1 MSLLRQPMLL
11 IAKSQ
16 AVKRLVMTV
25 PATRDVV
32 ARYVPGETTEDAV
45 ETAAA
50 LVAEGLN
57 VSLDFLGE
65 DTVEEAQADATVGEY
80 LRLLRALAG
89 RGLTASAEVSVKLT
103 AIGLRLPNGDKIA
116 LENARVICRA
126 ARDVGTEVT
135 LDMEDHSVTD
145 ATLHVLGEL
154 RREFPETGGVLQAYL
169 HRTEQDCRDL
179 GVAGS
184 RIRLC
189 KGAYDEPAEVSWRD
203 RHAIDLSYVRCLK
216 VLLEGDGY
224 PMIASHDP
232 RMIAIAQKIAGD
244 HGRGPGGHEFQM
256 LYGIRPDEQRRLA
269 AAGESVRV
277 YLPYGQEWWGY
288 LTRRLAERPANLSF
302 FVRSLISRR

>member
-1 MSLLRQPMLL
+1 MSLLRQPLLL

-16 AVKRLVMTV
+16 AVKRLVTTAPV
-25 PATRDVV
+25 TRNVV
-32 ARYVPGETTEDAV
+32 ARYVPGETTDEAV
-45 ETAAA
+45 ETAAGLIA
-50 LVAEGLN
+50 QGLN

-65 DTVEEAQADATVGEY
+65 DTLTEAQADATVAEY
-80 LRLLRALAG
+80 LRLLNALAR

-116 LENARVICRA
+116 LQNAGMICQA

-135 LDMEDHSVTD
+135 IDMEDHTVTS
-145 ATLHVLGEL
+145 ATLDTLREL

-169 HRTEQDCRDL
+169 RRTEDDCRKL
-179 GVAGS
+179 AVEGS

-189 KGAYDEPAEVSWRD
+189 KGAYDEPPEVAWRD
-203 RHAIDLSYVRCLK
+203 RHEVDLSYIRCLK
-216 VLLEGDGY
+216 VLLGGDGY

-232 RMIAIAQKIAGD
+232 RMIEAASRIADQ

-256 LYGIRPDEQRRLA
+256 LYGIRPEEQRRLA
-269 AAGESVRV
+269 EAGESVRV
-277 YLPYGQEWWGY
+277 YLPYGSEWWGY

>member
-11 IAKSQ
+11 LAKSQ
-16 AVKRLVMTV
+16 AVKRLVTTV
-25 PATRDVV
+25 PVTRAVV
-32 ARYVPGETTEDAV
+32 ARYVPGENTEEAV

-50 LVAEGLN
+50 LIAEGMN

-65 DTVEEAQADATVGEY
+65 DTLQEAQADATVAEY
-80 LRLLRALAG
+80 LRLLHALAG

-116 LENARVICRA
+116 LENARTICQA
-126 ARDVGTEVT
+126 ARDVGTDVT
-135 LDMEDHSVTD
+135 IDMEDHTVTD
-145 ATLHVLGEL
+145 ATLDVLHEL

-169 HRTEQDCRDL
+169 HRTEQDCHDL
-179 GVAGS
+179 AGTGS

-189 KGAYDEPAEVSWRD
+189 KGAYDEPADVAWRD
-203 RHAIDLSYVRCLK
+203 RHEIDLSYVRCLK
-216 VLLEGDGY
+216 VLLAGDGY

-232 RMIAIAQKIAGD
+232 RMIAIAQRIADD

-256 LYGIRPDEQRRLA
+256 LYGIRPEEQRRLA

-302 FVRSLISRR
+302 FVRSLMSRR

>member
-1 MSLLRQPMLL
+1 MLRQPMLL
-11 IAKSQ
+11 LAKSQ
-16 AVKRLVMTV
+16 AVKRLVTTV
-25 PATRDVV
+25 PVTRAVV
-32 ARYVPGETTEDAV
+32 ARYVPGENTEEAV

-50 LVAEGLN
+50 LIAEGMN

-65 DTVEEAQADATVGEY
+65 DTLQEAQADATVAEY
-80 LRLLRALAG
+80 LRLLHALAG

-116 LENARVICRA
+116 LENARTICQA
-126 ARDVGTEVT
+126 ARDVGTDVT
-135 LDMEDHSVTD
+135 IDMEDHTVTD
-145 ATLHVLGEL
+145 ATLDVLHEL

-169 HRTEQDCRDL
+169 HRTEQDCHDL
-179 GVAGS
+179 AGTGS

-189 KGAYDEPAEVSWRD
+189 KGAYDEPADVAWRD
-203 RHAIDLSYVRCLK
+203 RHEIDLSYVRCLK
-216 VLLEGDGY
+216 VLLAGDGY

-232 RMIAIAQKIAGD
+232 RMIAIAQRIADD

-256 LYGIRPDEQRRLA
+256 LYGIRPEEQRRLA

-302 FVRSLISRR
+302 FVRSLMSRR

>member
-1 MSLLRQPMLL
+1 MSLLRQPLL
-11 IAKSQ
+11 LLAKSQ
-16 AVKRLVMTV
+16 AVKRLVTTV
-25 PATRDVV
+25 PVTRDVV
-32 ARYVPGETTEDAV
+32 ARYVPGETTEAAV
-45 ETAAA
+45 EAAA
-50 LVAEGLN
+50 TLVAAGLN

-65 DTVEEAQADATVGEY
+65 DTLEESQAEATVAEY
-80 LRLLRALAG
+80 LRLLHALAG

-116 LENARVICRA
+116 LENARTICRA

-135 LDMEDHSVTD
+135 IDMEDHTVTG
-145 ATLHVLGEL
+145 ATLGVLHEL
-154 RREFPETGGVLQAYL
+154 RRDFPETGGVLQAYL
-169 HRTEQDCRDL
+169 RRTEGDCREL
-179 GVAGS
+179 AVVGS

-189 KGAYDEPAEVSWRD
+189 KGAYDEPADVAWRD
-203 RHAIDLSYVRCLK
+203 RHEIDLSYVRCLR
-216 VLLEGDGY
+216 VLLAGDGY

-232 RMIAIAQKIAGD
+232 RMIAIAQKIADD

-256 LYGIRPDEQRRLA
+256 LYGIRPEEQRRLA

-302 FVRSLISRR
+302 FVRSLISKR

>member
-11 IAKSQ
+11 LAKSQ

-25 PATRDVV
+25 PVTRDVV
-32 ARYVPGETTEDAV
+32 ARYVPGESTDEAV

-65 DTVEEAQADATVGEY
+65 DTLEQAQADATVEEY

-103 AIGLRLPNGDKIA
+103 AVGLRLPNGDKIA
-116 LENARVICRA
+116 LENARTICQA

-135 LDMEDHSVTD
+135 LDMEDHTVTD
-145 ATLHVLGEL
+145 ATLDVLREL
-154 RREFPETGGVLQAYL
+154 RREFPETGGVLQTYL

-179 GVAGS
+179 AVEGS

-232 RMIAIAQKIAGD
+232 RMIAIAQRIAD
-244 HGRGPGGHEFQM
+244 AQGRGPGGHEFQM
-256 LYGIRPDEQRRLA
+256 LYGIRPEEQRRLA